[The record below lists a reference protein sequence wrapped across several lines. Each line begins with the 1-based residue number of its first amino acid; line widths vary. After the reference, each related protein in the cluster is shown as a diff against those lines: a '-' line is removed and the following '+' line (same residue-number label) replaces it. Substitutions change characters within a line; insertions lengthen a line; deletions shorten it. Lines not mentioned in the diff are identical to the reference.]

1 MAGRGTN
8 GLETGVAYVHDIW
21 NGIYEF
27 LLVGRFSVYIILVR
41 WT

>member
-8 GLETGVAYVHDIW
+8 GMETEVAYVHDVW
-21 NGIYEF
+21 NGIYDF
-27 LLVGRFSVYIILVR
+27 LLVGRCSVYIILVR